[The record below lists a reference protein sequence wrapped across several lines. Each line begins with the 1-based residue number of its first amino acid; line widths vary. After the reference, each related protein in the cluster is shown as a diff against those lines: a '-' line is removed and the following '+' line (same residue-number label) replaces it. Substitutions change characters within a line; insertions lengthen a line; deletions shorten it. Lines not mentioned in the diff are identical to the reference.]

1 VTGALWLAVTMAP
14 RVIRGG
20 VAGLWLFVSMAQ
32 PAERRPQC
40 EHRKKIAPG
49 SHDTPNS

>member
-1 VTGALWLAVTMAP
+1 VIGVLWLTATIGT

-20 VAGLWLFVSMAQ
+20 AAGLWLFVSMAH
-32 PAERRPQC
+32 PVDRRPQC